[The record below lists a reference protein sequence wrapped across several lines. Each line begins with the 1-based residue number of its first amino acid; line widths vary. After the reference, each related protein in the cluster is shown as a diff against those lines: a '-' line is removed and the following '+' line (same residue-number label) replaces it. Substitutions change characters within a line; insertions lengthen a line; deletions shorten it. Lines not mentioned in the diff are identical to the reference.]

1 MQLTVFHDILY
12 SLKNL
17 FILSIANNTIK
28 QATGASLMMR
38 KLKHLCMDSN
48 QLNSLSN
55 LPPSLEFLSV
65 NDNNLRVVTLQV
77 LSLQVE

>member
-1 MQLTVFHDILY
+1 
-12 SLKNL
+12 
-17 FILSIANNTIK
+17 
-28 QATGASLMMR
+28 MMR
-38 KLKHLCMDSN
+38 KLKHLCLDSN

-77 LSLQVE
+77 SYVLIL